1 MCAGLYSFILIS
13 LATLSRYYNNPTV
26 ISLERNYMEW
36 NTTLPAATLCP
47 MQKYD
52 EEAFNKV
59 LSR

>member
-1 MCAGLYSFILIS
+1 MCAGLYGFSQIALV
-13 LATLSRYYNNPTV
+13 TVNRYYNNPTV

-47 MQKYD
+47 IQKYD
-52 EEAFNKV
+52 EKAFNNV